1 MKPQP
6 GPALFVTPTA
16 PGQAIVLSVWSP
28 AAELIGR
35 SADVGMTAAI
45 TKAALT
51 DNPSVTVSGDDG
63 RCVLVTADAGVMSL
77 ADHGTDGWPSSL
89 SRALMRLTSQ
99 PARCH
104 NNIPPLLKEITHDH
118 QR

>member
-6 GPALFVTPTA
+6 GPALFVTPTT
-16 PGQAIVLSVWSP
+16 PGRATVLSVWSP
-28 AAELIGR
+28 TGEAVGR
-35 SADVGMTAAI
+35 STDVGMTAAI

-51 DNPSVTVSGDDG
+51 DNTTVIVSGDDG

-89 SRALMRLTSQ
+89 SRALTRLTSQ
-99 PARCH
+99 PTRCH
-104 NNIPPLLKEITHDH
+104 NNIPPPMKETTHDH

>member
-6 GPALFVTPTA
+6 GPALFVTPTTA
-16 PGQAIVLSVWSP
+16 GHATMLSVWSP
-28 AAELIGR
+28 AGRVIGR
-35 SADVGMTAAI
+35 STDVGMTAAI
-45 TKAALT
+45 TKVALIDDST
-51 DNPSVTVSGDDG
+51 VTVSGDDG

-99 PARCH
+99 PARCP
-104 NNIPPLLKEITHDH
+104 NNIPPHLKETTHDH